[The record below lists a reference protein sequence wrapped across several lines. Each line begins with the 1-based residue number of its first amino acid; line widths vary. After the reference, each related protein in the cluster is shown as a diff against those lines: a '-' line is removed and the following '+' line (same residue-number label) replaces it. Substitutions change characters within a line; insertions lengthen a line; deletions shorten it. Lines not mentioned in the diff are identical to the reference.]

1 MPTVRR
7 SVIVPHSCETMFH
20 LVEHCEDYPLFLPW
34 CAGVEVSERT
44 PQTTRARLDVNYH
57 GLKTHIATLNHKTE
71 PVHLTLEFVAGPFEH
86 FHGDW
91 RFTALGGE
99 GCRVELAVE
108 YSFSHRSVE
117 AVLKPVF
124 GHIVETLVDRFVE
137 QADRLAGAR
146 PAS

>member
-20 LVEHCEDYPLFLPW
+20 LVEHCEDYPQFLPW
-34 CAGVEVSERT
+34 CAAVHIPERT
-44 PQTTRARLDVNYH
+44 PEITRARLDINYH
-57 GLKTHIATLNHKTE
+57 GLKTHIATLNRKE
-71 PVHLTLEFVAGPFEH
+71 PPNHLTLEFVEGPFEH

-91 RFTALGGE
+91 RFIALGDE
-99 GCRVELAVE
+99 GCHVELAVE
-108 YSFSHRSVE
+108 YTFSHHSFE

-137 QADRLAGAR
+137 RADRLAALR
-146 PAS
+146 QA